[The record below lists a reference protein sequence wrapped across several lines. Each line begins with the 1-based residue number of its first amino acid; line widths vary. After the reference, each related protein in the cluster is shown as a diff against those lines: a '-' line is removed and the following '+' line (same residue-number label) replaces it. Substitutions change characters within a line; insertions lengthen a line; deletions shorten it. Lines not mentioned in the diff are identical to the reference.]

1 VYRSVCVLVC
11 LCVDLTP
18 YDTRTIVLVGGQTKQ
33 VLVSVAQD
41 YHPFLE
47 AARKAHFPQAR
58 PVNDFFHLLQHSKG
72 IEARLAR
79 TELVGRRYKK
89 AEFGWVMASMHAFKH
104 LPTSDLYSVIWEGW
118 LRRLAQNDE
127 QLLAEYLGPGGHEF
141 YTTRE
146 TVKTLREMYGISTFN
161 DDDTAELLFSSHWS
175 GVCGI
180 LPGSD
185 CGDQPQEA
193 FHAPW
198 QKHLQVLGDSA
209 ECTQVLATMQQLY
222 STWDEQCNWT
232 AERPLQL
239 LLPAVNESFLV
250 GNLLAR
256 LGRST
261 AFELWAVRADN
272 HIVVDVSDS
281 LQVVAMGRTSRE
293 KLCPD
298 DARAA
303 VRMLTLGGTA
313 LQKEVFRVGI
323 LTDME
328 SESGVLVRQCTSLSQ
343 VIRFFQKM
351 CFVSSSS
358 SSFFSSSPP
367 PPFPSPPSLLLL
379 ILLFLLLRPPPHP
392 PAPADLH

>member
-1 VYRSVCVLVC
+1 MGDGLHAC
-11 LCVDLTP
+11 
-18 YDTRTIVLVGGQTKQ
+18 
-33 VLVSVAQD
+33 
-41 YHPFLE
+41 F
-47 AARKAHFPQAR
+47 QA
-58 PVNDFFHLLQHSKG
+58 S
-72 IEARLAR
+72 A
-79 TELVGRRYKK
+79 
-89 AEFGWVMASMHAFKH
+89 
-104 LPTSDLYSVIWEGW
+104 TSDLYSVIWEGW
-118 LRRLAQNDE
+118 LRRLAQKDE
-127 QLLAEYLGPGGHEF
+127 QLLADYLGPGGHEF

-161 DDDTAELLFSSHWS
+161 NDDTADLLFSSHWS

-185 CGDQPQEA
+185 CGDQPQDA

-198 QKHLQVLGDSA
+198 HRHLQVLGDSA
-209 ECTQVLATMQQLY
+209 ECTQVLATMQQFY

-239 LLPAVNESFLV
+239 LLFAVNEPFLM
-250 GNLLAR
+250 GDLLAR
-256 LGRST
+256 PGRST

-303 VRMLTLGGTA
+303 VRMLTLGDTA
-313 LQKEVFRVGI
+313 LQEEVVRVRI

-351 CFVSSSS
+351 CFVWVRPAHYPPLPTFTDPLCSFACFCRYAGCEHVEFTKMLDLRLRQATSSAEQLPVQRKRGRKRGRTLTARGESEARRARVKQAPTATSS
-358 SSFFSSSPP
+358 
-367 PPFPSPPSLLLL
+367 
-379 ILLFLLLRPPPHP
+379 
-392 PAPADLH
+392 A

>member
-1 VYRSVCVLVC
+1 
-11 LCVDLTP
+11 
-18 YDTRTIVLVGGQTKQ
+18 
-33 VLVSVAQD
+33 
-41 YHPFLE
+41 
-47 AARKAHFPQAR
+47 
-58 PVNDFFHLLQHSKG
+58 
-72 IEARLAR
+72 
-79 TELVGRRYKK
+79 
-89 AEFGWVMASMHAFKH
+89 M
-104 LPTSDLYSVIWEGW
+104 
-118 LRRLAQNDE
+118 RRLAQKGE
-127 QLLAEYLGPGGHEF
+127 QLLADYLGPGGHEF

-146 TVKTLREMYGISTFN
+146 KVKTLREMYGISTFN
-161 DDDTAELLFSSHWS
+161 DDDSAELLFSPHWS

-198 QKHLQVLGDSA
+198 QRQLQVLGDSA
-209 ECTQVLATMQQLY
+209 ECTQVLSTMQQLY
-222 STWDEQCNWT
+222 STWEEQCNWT

-239 LLPAVNESFLV
+239 LPPAVDESFLV
-250 GNLLAR
+250 GDLLAR

-272 HIVVDVSDS
+272 HVVVDVSDS

-303 VRMLTLGGTA
+303 VRMLTLGGTK
-313 LQKEVFRVGI
+313 LHEEVVRVGI

-328 SESGVLVRQCTSLSQ
+328 SESGVLVPQCTSLSQ

-351 CFVSSSS
+351 CFVWVRPAHY
-358 SSFFSSSPP
+358 PP
-367 PPFPSPPSLLLL
+367 LPTFTDPLCSCACFCKYAGCEHVEFTKMLDLR
-379 ILLFLLLRPPPHP
+379 LRPATSSAEQLPVQRKRGRKRGQTLTARGESKARCARVKQ
-392 PAPADLH
+392 APTATSNA

>member
-1 VYRSVCVLVC
+1 MGDGLHAC
-11 LCVDLTP
+11 
-18 YDTRTIVLVGGQTKQ
+18 
-33 VLVSVAQD
+33 
-41 YHPFLE
+41 F
-47 AARKAHFPQAR
+47 QA
-58 PVNDFFHLLQHSKG
+58 S
-72 IEARLAR
+72 A
-79 TELVGRRYKK
+79 
-89 AEFGWVMASMHAFKH
+89 
-104 LPTSDLYSVIWEGW
+104 TSDLYSVIWEGW
-118 LRRLAQNDE
+118 LRRLAQKDE
-127 QLLAEYLGPGGHEF
+127 QLLADYLGPGGHEF

-161 DDDTAELLFSSHWS
+161 DDDTAELLFSSHSS

-198 QKHLQVLGDSA
+198 QRHLQVLGDSA
-209 ECTQVLATMQQLY
+209 ECTQVLATMQQFY
-222 STWDEQCNWT
+222 STWGEQCNWT

-239 LLPAVNESFLV
+239 LLFAVNEPFLM
-250 GNLLAR
+250 GDLLAR
-256 LGRST
+256 PGRST

-293 KLCPD
+293 NLCPD

-313 LQKEVFRVGI
+313 LQEEVFRVGI
-323 LTDME
+323 LTHME

-367 PPFPSPPSLLLL
+367 PPFPPPPSLLLL